1 MLYFIATP
9 IGNLEDVS
17 KRALDTLQASDLVL
31 CEDTRHSRILLQRH
45 GIEKTLLS
53 FHQFNEKERESRILA
68 ELREGKTLSVLTDA
82 GTPLISD
89 PGLPLVQA
97 CIREGIPFTA
107 IPGPCSPIL
116 ALALSGFET
125 DRFQFVGF
133 LPRETGPLKKCLL
146 PLFFYC
152 GTSIAF
158 ESPERLLATLK
169 AIESLAPERELAVA
183 RDLTKKF
190 EECRRGTASEL
201 LSHFQAHEPRGE
213 IVLLIRQ
220 GVPPE
225 TEIGVIEMVELL
237 QELHGLS
244 TKEAIQAAAK
254 LKDLPK
260 SEVYR
265 IVHISK

>member
-9 IGNLEDVS
+9 IGNLEDIS
-17 KRALDTLQASDLVL
+17 KRALETLQASDQIL

-45 GIEKTLLS
+45 GIDKPLLS
-53 FHQFNEKERESRILA
+53 FHQFNERERESRILA
-68 ELREGKTLSVLTDA
+68 ELKEGKTLSVLTDA

-97 CIREGIPFTA
+97 CIREGISFTA
-107 IPGPCSPIL
+107 LPGPCSPIL

-125 DRFQFVGF
+125 DRFQFIGF
-133 LPRETGPLKKCLL
+133 LPREKGPLKKCLL
-146 PLFFYC
+146 PLFFYQ

-158 ESPERLLATLK
+158 ESPERLLATL
-169 AIESLAPERELAVA
+169 AMIESLAPHRELAVA
-183 RDLTKKF
+183 RELTKKF
-190 EECRRGTASEL
+190 EECKRGTVSDL
-201 LSHFQAHEPRGE
+201 LSHFRTHAPRGE
-213 IVLLIRQ
+213 IVLLLRQ
-220 GVPPE
+220 GPPPE
-225 TEIGVIEMVELL
+225 TELGVVEMVELL

-265 IVHISK
+265 CVHKV

>member
-9 IGNLEDVS
+9 IGNLDDIS
-17 KRALDTLQASDLVL
+17 GRALQTLKTSDLIL
-31 CEDTRHSRILLQRH
+31 CEDTRHSQILLQRY
-45 GIEKTLLS
+45 GIEKPLLS
-53 FHQFNEKERESRILA
+53 FHQFNEREREERVLA
-68 ELREGKTLSVLTDA
+68 HLREGQTLSVLTDA

-97 CIREGIPFTA
+97 CIREGLPFSA

-133 LPRETGPLKKCLL
+133 LPRESGPLKELL
-146 PLFFYC
+146 RSLFFYR

-158 ESPERLLATLK
+158 ESPQRLLATL
-169 AIESLAPERELAVA
+169 AIISAIAPDRELAVA
-183 RDLTKKF
+183 RELTKKF
-190 EECRRGTASEL
+190 EECRRGTASVL
-201 LSHFQAHEPRGE
+201 LQHFQSREPRGE
-213 IVLLIRQ
+213 IILLIRM
-220 GVPPE
+220 GPPPE
-225 TEIGVIEMVELL
+225 IEIGVIELVELL
-237 QELHGLS
+237 KELHGLS

-265 IVHISK
+265 AVHCS